1 MAYSESKAQQKYE
14 SAMDLGAIIDEVTS
28 GASKPYFNKCL
39 RNLSCTNPANARTI
53 CDYIIAEQTEINIK
67 IRSEA
72 QTWAMNQEAALRVN
86 HKVVTLVV
94 LKAQVDL
101 NRIHK
106 AVLNADPKA

>member
-1 MAYSESKAQQKYE
+1 
-14 SAMDLGAIIDEVTS
+14 
-28 GASKPYFNKCL
+28 
-39 RNLSCTNPANARTI
+39 
-53 CDYIIAEQTEINIK
+53 
-67 IRSEA
+67 
-72 QTWAMNQEAALRVN
+72 MNQEAALRVN